1 MLFRSVSK
9 EKFISALL
17 IGKVFT
23 VIFWGY
29 IGKSFIESLT
39 DFSSIIYIIVALGI
53 AYVISKIVSRKMN
66 IE

>member
-1 MLFRSVSK
+1 MSK
-9 EKFISALL
+9 EKFITALL

-39 DFSSIIYIIVALGI
+39 DIGSIIFIVVALVV
-53 AYVISKIVSRKMN
+53 AYIISKIVSKKMN